1 MEEEKKKILII
12 TSTFP
17 RWTNDT
23 DPPFVLDLCKRLN
36 NNFDINV
43 LCPAFPKSKINESI
57 EGVNV
62 KRFRYFINKFELLA
76 YDTGIL
82 NKLKKNKLFY
92 LLTPFFVLSEILVLA
107 RLIPKKDFAVINPH
121 WLIPQGFAAVIAG
134 ILTRKK
140 TMIVCTVHGG
150 DIFSLN
156 SLFFNYIKKFTIKR
170 LRSVV
175 VVSQAMKEK
184 VLSLGADEKN
194 VHVIPM
200 GVDLKS
206 RFVLS
211 DDVKKKRSILF
222 VGRLVE
228 KKGLKYLIDAFNEI
242 LLKYSDASFVIVG
255 KGPEESNIRK
265 QILNYKIE
273 SSVKLMGA
281 VTHDTLYRIYQTHSI
296 AVFPFIEDSTGDMEG
311 FGLVM
316 VEAMGCGCAV
326 VASGLPAVHDIII
339 DNETGFLVEQKNPLD
354 IVKKVSLLFDNS
366 EILEKISRQGRRYVQ
381 DRFDWSVTEKK
392 YCSLFKNIAKDSEA
406 LKTEQQIP

>member
-1 MEEEKKKILII
+1 MEEDKKKILII
-12 TSTFP
+12 TSSFP
-17 RWTNDT
+17 RWENDT

-36 NNFDINV
+36 NNFDTRV
-43 LCPAFPKSKINESI
+43 LCPAFPKCKINETI
-57 EGVNV
+57 KGVSV

-92 LLTPFFVLSEILVLA
+92 LLTPFFVLSEIFVLI
-107 RLIPKKDFAVINPH
+107 RQVLRDDFSVINPH

-134 ILTRKK
+134 IVTRREPV
-140 TMIVCTVHGG
+140 IVCTVHGG

-156 SLFFNYIKKFTIKR
+156 GLFFDYIKRFTIKR
-170 LRSVV
+170 LRAVI

-184 VLSLGADEKN
+184 VLSLGVDEKS
-194 VHVIPM
+194 VYVIPM
-200 GVDLKS
+200 GVDLKN

-211 DDVKKKRSILF
+211 SDVKGKRSILF

-228 KKGLKYLIDAFNEI
+228 KKGLKYLIDAFHEI
-242 LLKYSDASFVIVG
+242 QIKYPEASLVIVG
-255 KGPEESNIRK
+255 KGPEEKNIRK
-265 QILNYKIE
+265 QISNYQIE
-273 SSVKLMGA
+273 SSVKLFGA
-281 VTHDTLYRIYQTHSI
+281 VTHDILHKVYKSHSI

-339 DNETGFLVEQKNPLD
+339 DNETGLLVEQKNSSD
-354 IVKKVSLLFDNS
+354 IVKKISVLFDNS
-366 EILEKISRQGRRYVQ
+366 EILESLSRQGRRYVE

-392 YCSLFKNIAKDSEA
+392 YCALFNSITKDSEA
-406 LKTEQQIP
+406 LKIANPMN

>member
-1 MEEEKKKILII
+1 MKEEKKKILII

-17 RWTNDT
+17 RWANDT
-23 DPPFVLDLCKRLN
+23 DPPFVLDLCKRLKN
-36 NNFDINV
+36 SFLTHV
-43 LCPAFPKSKINESI
+43 LCPGFPKCKINESI
-57 EGVNV
+57 NGVNV

-82 NKLKKNKLFY
+82 NKLKKNKLYY
-92 LLTPFFVLSEILVLA
+92 LLTPFFVLSELLVLI
-107 RLIPKKDFAVINPH
+107 RHLLKEDFAVVNPH
-121 WLIPQGFAAVIAG
+121 WLIPQGIAAVIAG
-134 ILTRKK
+134 IVTGKSN
-140 TMIVCTVHGG
+140 MIVCTVHGG

-156 SLFFNYIKKFTIKR
+156 GWFLNYIKKFTIKR
-170 LRSVV
+170 LRMVL

-184 VLSLGADEKN
+184 VISLGADEKN

-200 GVDLKS
+200 GVDLKNK
-206 RFVLS
+206 FVLS
-211 DDVKKKRSILF
+211 DISKKKRSILF

-242 LLKYSDASFVIVG
+242 QKKYFDASLVIVG
-255 KGPEESNIRK
+255 KGPEETNIRN
-265 QILNYKIE
+265 QISKYQIE

-281 VTHDTLYRIYQTHSI
+281 VTHENLHELYQSHEL

-339 DNETGFLVEQKNPLD
+339 DNETGLLIEQKNTSD
-354 IVKKVSLLFDNS
+354 IVKKVSFLFDNS
-366 EILEKISRQGRRYVQ
+366 EILERLSRQGRRYVE
-381 DRFDWSVTEKK
+381 DRFDWTVTEEK
-392 YCSLFKNIAKDSEA
+392 YCALFNSIIKDNEA
-406 LKTEQQIP
+406 LITKQQTS